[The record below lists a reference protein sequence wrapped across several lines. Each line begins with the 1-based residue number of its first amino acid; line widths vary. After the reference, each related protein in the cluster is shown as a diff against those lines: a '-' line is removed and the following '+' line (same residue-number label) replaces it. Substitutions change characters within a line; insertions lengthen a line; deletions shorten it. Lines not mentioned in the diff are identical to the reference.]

1 MLLSI
6 NGLSVVYQDRR
17 VLHEISLDVC
27 SGEIVSLLG
36 SNASGKSTTIKSIIG
51 LTRIVSGSV
60 HFNGKDITGLSTHKI
75 IRLGVAVV
83 PENRRLFP
91 KMTVEENLL
100 IVLPPERRA
109 MGLKSSL
116 ESVSEHFPILREAR
130 RLRQL
135 AGTLSGGEQQ
145 QVAMARA
152 LLLSPKLLLLDE
164 PSMGMSV
171 TLVEDNL
178 NVVRGISSTGVGVLM
193 VEQNVRLALTIA
205 ARGYVLQ
212 EGRIIQEGTSADLLA
227 NKTIQHSYMGE
238 FV

>member
-1 MLLSI
+1 
-6 NGLSVVYQDRR
+6 
-17 VLHEISLDVC
+17 VLHEISLDVG
-27 SGEIVSLLG
+27 SGEVVSLLG

-51 LTRIVSGSV
+51 LTRIVSGRV
-60 HFNGKDITGLSTHKI
+60 HINGKDITGLSTHNI

-100 IVLPPERRA
+100 IVLPREVRA
-109 MGLKSSL
+109 KGLKSSL
-116 ESVSEHFPILREAR
+116 ESLSEHFPILREAR
-130 RLRQL
+130 RLGQL

-152 LLLSPKLLLLDE
+152 LLLRPKLLLLDE
-164 PSMGMSV
+164 PSMGMS
-171 TLVEDNL
+171 TRLVEDNL
-178 NVVRGISSTGVGVLM
+178 EVVHEISRTGVGVLI
-193 VEQNVRLALTIA
+193 VEQNVRLALSIA
-205 ARGYVLQ
+205 VRGYVLQ
-212 EGRIIQEGTSADLLA
+212 EGRIIHEGTSADLLA